1 MPPLFISPLAGDLL
15 CLAVCYIYYCKGVI
29 IMKNNYEQHG
39 HTTEL
44 VYSCCTYRV
53 KN

>member
-1 MPPLFISPLAGDLL
+1 MPPFKVPCQATFLALRCDIL
-15 CLAVCYIYYCKGVI
+15 VPEGVI
-29 IMKNNYEQHG
+29 IMKNNYEQHR

-44 VYSCCTYRV
+44 VYSCCTYGV